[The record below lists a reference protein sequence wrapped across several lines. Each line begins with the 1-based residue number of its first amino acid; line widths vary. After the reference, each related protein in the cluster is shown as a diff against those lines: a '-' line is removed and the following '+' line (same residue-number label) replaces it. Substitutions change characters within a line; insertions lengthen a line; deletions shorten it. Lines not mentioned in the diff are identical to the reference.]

1 MTMVFNP
8 YSLEG
13 KTVLITGASSGIGK
27 ATAIACSQMGA
38 HVVITARNAERLQ
51 ETFNELEGDGHQQII
66 AELTNEDEIKK
77 IVEEVPQLDGF
88 VNNAGIGSK
97 TPINFIK
104 QSALQ
109 NILDVNTIAP
119 IMLTKMLLKKK
130 KLQKGSSMV
139 LTSSISGVLSVDI
152 GNTLYSVTKS
162 AIDGF
167 MKNAAKELAEKG
179 IRVNSV
185 NPGMVDTPI
194 NDYSNVTEEQMQAD
208 LLHYPLKRHGKPEEI
223 AYAIIYLLSDAAAW
237 VTGTA
242 LKIDGG
248 YSL

>member
-1 MTMVFNP
+1 MAFNP

-13 KTVLITGASSGIGK
+13 KTILVTGASSGIGK
-27 ATAIACSQMGA
+27 ATAIACSKMGA
-38 HVVITARNAERLQ
+38 KVVITGRNADRLQ
-51 ETFNELEGDGHQQII
+51 ETYQKLEGEGHLQII
-66 AELTNEDEIKK
+66 AELTNEDDVARL
-77 IVEEVPQLDGF
+77 VEETPQIDGF

-104 QSALQ
+104 QTSLH

-130 KLQKGSSMV
+130 KLQKGASMV
-139 LTSSISGVLSVDI
+139 LTSSISGVCSVDI
-152 GNTLYSVTKS
+152 GNTLYSVSKS
-162 AIDGF
+162 AVDGF

-194 NDYSNVTEEQMQAD
+194 NDYSNVSEEQMQAD
-208 LLHYPLKRHGKPEEI
+208 LMRYPLKRHGKPEEI

>member
-1 MTMVFNP
+1 MAFNP
-8 YSLEG
+8 YSLCG
-13 KTVLITGASSGIGK
+13 KTILITGASSGIGK
-27 ATAIACSQMGA
+27 ATAIACSKMGA
-38 HVVITARNAERLQ
+38 KVIITARNAERLQ
-51 ETFNELEGDGHQQII
+51 ETFNELEGVDHQQII
-66 AELTNEDEIKK
+66 AELTNEDDLIR
-77 IVEEVPQLDGF
+77 IVENIPQLDGL

-97 TPINFIK
+97 TPLNFIK

-119 IMLTKMLLKKK
+119 IMLSKILLKKK
-130 KLQKGSSMV
+130 KLARGSSIV
-139 LTSSISGVLSVDI
+139 LTSSISGVCSVDI
-152 GNTLYSVTKS
+152 GNTLYSVSKS
-162 AIDGF
+162 AVDGF
-167 MKNAAKELAEKG
+167 MKNAAKELMEKG

-194 NDYSNVTEEQMQAD
+194 NDYSNVSEEQKQAD
-208 LLHYPLKRHGKPEEI
+208 LMRYIHRRHAQPEEI

-237 VTGTA
+237 ITGTA

>member
-1 MTMVFNP
+1 MDFNP
-8 YSLEG
+8 YSLEN
-13 KTVLITGASSGIGK
+13 KTILVTGASSGIGK
-27 ATAIACSQMGA
+27 ATAIACSKMGA
-38 HVVITARNAERLQ
+38 QVVITGRNAERLQ
-51 ETFNELEGDGHQQII
+51 ETFQELEGDGHQQII
-66 AELTNEDEIKK
+66 AELTNEDDLKRL
-77 IVEEVPQLDGF
+77 VEEVPLLDGL

-130 KLQKGSSMV
+130 KLQKGASMV
-139 LTSSISGVLSVDI
+139 LTSSISGVYSVDI
-152 GNTLYSVTKS
+152 GNTLYSVSKS

-194 NDYSNVTEEQMQAD
+194 NDYSNVSEEQMQAD
-208 LLHYPLKRHGKPEEI
+208 LLRYPLKRHGKPEEI

-237 VTGTA
+237 VTGTS

>member
-1 MTMVFNP
+1 MAFNP
-8 YSLEG
+8 YSLEN
-13 KTVLITGASSGIGK
+13 KTILITGASSGIGK
-27 ATAIACSQMGA
+27 ATAIACSKMGA
-38 HVVITARNAERLQ
+38 KVVITGRNAERLQ
-51 ETFNELEGDGHQQII
+51 ETFQELEGDGHQQII
-66 AELTNEDEIKK
+66 AELTNEDDLKRL
-77 IVEEVPQLDGF
+77 VEEVPPLDGL

-130 KLQKGSSMV
+130 KLQKGASMV
-139 LTSSISGVLSVDI
+139 LTSSISGVCSVDI
-152 GNTLYSVTKS
+152 GNTLYSVSKS

-194 NDYSNVTEEQMQAD
+194 NDYSNVSEEQMQAD
-208 LLHYPLKRHGKPEEI
+208 LLRYPLKRHGKPEEI
-223 AYAIIYLLSDAAAW
+223 AYAIIYLLSDAATW

>member
-1 MTMVFNP
+1 MAFNP

-13 KTVLITGASSGIGK
+13 KTILVTGASSGIGK
-27 ATAIACSQMGA
+27 ATAIACSKMGA
-38 HVVITARNAERLQ
+38 KVVITGRNAERLQ
-51 ETFNELEGDGHQQII
+51 ETYQELDGEGHLQII
-66 AELTNEDEIKK
+66 AELTNEDDMTRL
-77 IVEEVPQLDGF
+77 VEETPQIDGF

-104 QSALQ
+104 HSNLQ

-130 KLQKGSSMV
+130 KVQKGASMV
-139 LTSSISGVLSVDI
+139 LTSSISGVCSVDI
-152 GNTLYSVTKS
+152 GNTLYSVSKS

-194 NDYSNVTEEQMQAD
+194 NDYSNVSEEQMQAD
-208 LLHYPLKRHGKPEEI
+208 LMRYPLKRHGKPEEI

>member
-1 MTMVFNP
+1 MAFNP
-8 YSLEG
+8 YSLEN
-13 KTVLITGASSGIGK
+13 KTILITGASSGIGK
-27 ATAIACSQMGA
+27 ATAIACSKMGA
-38 HVVITARNAERLQ
+38 KVVITGRNAERLQ
-51 ETFNELEGDGHQQII
+51 ETFQKLEGDGHQQII
-66 AELTNEDEIKK
+66 AELTNEDDLKRL
-77 IVEEVPQLDGF
+77 VEEVPLLDGL

-130 KLQKGSSMV
+130 KLQKGSSVV
-139 LTSSISGVLSVDI
+139 LTSSISGVCSVDI
-152 GNTLYSVTKS
+152 GNTLYSVSKS

-194 NDYSNVTEEQMQAD
+194 NDYSNVGEEQMQAD
-208 LLHYPLKRHGKPEEI
+208 LLRYPLKRHGKPIEI

-237 VTGTA
+237 ITGTA

>member
-1 MTMVFNP
+1 MNFNP
-8 YSLEG
+8 YSLDG

-27 ATAIACSQMGA
+27 ATAIVCSKLGA
-38 HVVITARNAERLQ
+38 SVVITGRDVARLQ
-51 ETFNELEGDGHQQII
+51 ETFERLEGEGHLQVV
-66 AELTNEDEIKK
+66 ADLTNEEDMKRL
-77 IVEEVPQLDGF
+77 VDSVPQLDGV
-88 VNNAGIGSK
+88 VNNAGVGGK
-97 TPINFIK
+97 TPISFIK

-109 NILDVNTIAP
+109 GILDVNTIAP
-119 IMLTKMLLKKK
+119 IMLSKFLLKKK
-130 KLQKGSSMV
+130 KLKRGSSMV
-139 LTSSISGVLSVDI
+139 LTSSISGVYSVDT

-194 NDYSNVTEEQMQAD
+194 NDYSNVSEEQKLAD
-208 LLHYPLKRHGKPEEI
+208 IQRYPLKRHGKPEEI

-242 LKIDGG
+242 LKVDGG

>member
-1 MTMVFNP
+1 MAFNP

-13 KTVLITGASSGIGK
+13 KTILVTGASSGIGK
-27 ATAIACSQMGA
+27 ATAIACSKLGA
-38 HVVITARNAERLQ
+38 AVVITGRDVERLQ
-51 ETFNELEGDGHQQII
+51 DTFDHLDGDGHEQVV
-66 AELTNEDEIKK
+66 ADLTNEDELKRL
-77 IVEEVPQLDGF
+77 VEAVPQLDGV
-88 VNNAGIGSK
+88 VNNAGIGGK
-97 TPINFIK
+97 TPISFIK

-109 NILDVNTIAP
+109 NILNVNTIAP
-119 IMLTKMLLKKK
+119 IMLSKFLLKKK
-130 KLQKGSSMV
+130 KLKRGSSMV
-139 LTSSISGVLSVDI
+139 LTSSISGVYSVDT

-167 MKNAAKELAEKG
+167 MKNAAKELGEKG
-179 IRVNSV
+179 IRINSV

-194 NDYSNVTEEQMQAD
+194 NDYSNVSEEQKLAD
-208 LLHYPLKRHGKPEEI
+208 IQRYPLKRHGKPEEI

-237 VTGTA
+237 VTGTS

>member
-1 MTMVFNP
+1 MAFNP
-8 YSLEG
+8 YSLEN
-13 KTVLITGASSGIGK
+13 KTILVTGASSGIGK
-27 ATAIACSQMGA
+27 AIAIACSKMGA
-38 HVVITARNAERLQ
+38 HVVITGRNADRLQ
-51 ETFNELEGDGHQQII
+51 ETFQELEGDGHQQII
-66 AELTNEDEIKK
+66 AELTNEDDLKRLAD
-77 IVEEVPQLDGF
+77 EVPLLDGLA
-88 VNNAGIGSK
+88 NNAGIGNK

-130 KLQKGSSMV
+130 KLQKGASMV
-139 LTSSISGVLSVDI
+139 LTSSISGVCSVDI

-194 NDYSNVTEEQMQAD
+194 NDYSNVSEEQMKAD
-208 LLHYPLKRHGKPEEI
+208 LLRYPLKRHGKPEEI

>member
-1 MTMVFNP
+1 MNFNP
-8 YSLEG
+8 YSLDG

-27 ATAIACSQMGA
+27 ATAIACSKLGA
-38 HVVITARNAERLQ
+38 SVVITGRDVARLQ
-51 ETFNELEGDGHQQII
+51 ETFEQLEGEGHVQIV
-66 AELTNEDEIKK
+66 ADLTNEEDMKCL
-77 IVEEVPQLDGF
+77 VETVPQLDGV
-88 VNNAGIGSK
+88 VNNAGIGGK
-97 TPINFIK
+97 TPISFIK

-109 NILDVNTIAP
+109 GILDVNTIAP
-119 IMLTKMLLKKK
+119 IMLSKFLLKKK
-130 KLQKGSSMV
+130 KLKRGSSMV
-139 LTSSISGVLSVDI
+139 LTSSISGVYSVDT

-194 NDYSNVTEEQMQAD
+194 NDYSNVSEEQKLAD
-208 LLHYPLKRHGKPEEI
+208 IQRYPLKRHGKPEEI

-242 LKIDGG
+242 LKVDGG

>member
-1 MTMVFNP
+1 MAFNP
-8 YSLEG
+8 FSIEG
-13 KTVLITGASSGIGK
+13 KTILVTGASSGIGR
-27 ATAIACSQMGA
+27 ATAIACSKMGA
-38 HVVITARNAERLQ
+38 HVVITGRNEERLQ

-66 AELTNEDEIKK
+66 AELTNEEDLKRL
-77 IVEEVPQLDGF
+77 VEEVPLLDGF

-130 KLQKGSSMV
+130 KLQKGASMV
-139 LTSSISGVLSVDI
+139 LTSSISGVCSVDI
-152 GNTLYSVTKS
+152 GNTLYSVSKS

-167 MKNAAKELAEKG
+167 MKNAAKELSEKG

-194 NDYSNVTEEQMQAD
+194 NDYSNVSEKQMQAD
-208 LLHYPLKRHGKPEEI
+208 LLRYPLKRHGRPEEI
-223 AYAIIYLLSDAAAW
+223 AYSIIYLLSDAAAW

>member
-1 MTMVFNP
+1 MAFNP
-8 YSLEG
+8 YSLEN
-13 KTVLITGASSGIGK
+13 KTILVTGASSGIGK
-27 ATAIACSQMGA
+27 ATAIACSKMGA
-38 HVVITARNAERLQ
+38 HIVITGRNAERLQ
-51 ETFNELEGDGHQQII
+51 ETFQELEGDGHLQII
-66 AELTNEDEIKK
+66 AELTNEDDLKHL
-77 IVEEVPQLDGF
+77 VDEVPLLDGL

-119 IMLTKMLLKKK
+119 ILLTKMLLKKK
-130 KLQKGSSMV
+130 KLQKGASMV
-139 LTSSISGVLSVDI
+139 LTSSISGVCSVDI
-152 GNTLYSVTKS
+152 GNTLYSVSKS

-194 NDYSNVTEEQMQAD
+194 NDYSNVSEEQMQAD
-208 LLHYPLKRHGKPEEI
+208 MLRYPLKRHGKPEEI

-237 VTGTA
+237 ITGTA

>member
-1 MTMVFNP
+1 MAFNP

-13 KTVLITGASSGIGK
+13 KTILVTGASSGIGK
-27 ATAIACSQMGA
+27 ATAIVCSKMGA
-38 HVVITARNAERLQ
+38 QVVITGRNAERLQ
-51 ETFNELEGDGHQQII
+51 ETFQELEGDGHQQII
-66 AELTNEDEIKK
+66 AELTNEDDLKRL
-77 IVEEVPQLDGF
+77 VEEVPPLDGL

-130 KLQKGSSMV
+130 KLLKGSSMV
-139 LTSSISGVLSVDI
+139 LTSSISGVCSVDI
-152 GNTLYSVTKS
+152 GNTLYSVSKS

-167 MKNAAKELAEKG
+167 MKNAARELAEKG

-194 NDYSNVTEEQMQAD
+194 NDYSNVSEEQMQAD
-208 LLHYPLKRHGKPEEI
+208 LLRYPLKRHGTPEEI

>member
-1 MTMVFNP
+1 MAFNP
-8 YSLEG
+8 YSLEN
-13 KTVLITGASSGIGK
+13 KNILVTGASSGIGK
-27 ATAIACSQMGA
+27 ATAIACSKMGA
-38 HVVITARNAERLQ
+38 QVVITGRNAERLQ
-51 ETFNELEGDGHQQII
+51 ETFQELEGDGHQQII
-66 AELTNEDEIKK
+66 AELTNEDDLKRL
-77 IVEEVPQLDGF
+77 VEEIPPLDGF

-130 KLQKGSSMV
+130 KMQKGSSMV
-139 LTSSISGVLSVDI
+139 LTSSISGVSSVDI
-152 GNTLYSVTKS
+152 GNTLYSVSKS

-194 NDYSNVTEEQMQAD
+194 NNYSNVSEEQMQAD
-208 LLHYPLKRHGKPEEI
+208 LLRYPLKRHGTPEEI

>member
-1 MTMVFNP
+1 MIAFNP

-13 KTVLITGASSGIGK
+13 KTILVTGASSGIGK
-27 ATAIACSQMGA
+27 VTAVLCSKMGA
-38 HVVITARNAERLQ
+38 HVVITGRNVERLQ
-51 ETFNELEGDGHQQII
+51 ETFQELEGDEHQQII
-66 AELTNEDEIKK
+66 AELTNEEDLKRL
-77 IVEEVPQLDGF
+77 VEEVPLLDGF

-130 KLQKGSSMV
+130 KLQKGASMV
-139 LTSSISGVLSVDI
+139 LTSSISGVCSVDI

-194 NDYSNVTEEQMQAD
+194 NDYSNVSEEQIQAD
-208 LLHYPLKRHGKPEEI
+208 LLRYPLKRHGKPEEI

>member
-1 MTMVFNP
+1 MVFNP

-13 KTVLITGASSGIGK
+13 KNILVTGASSGIGK
-27 ATAIACSQMGA
+27 ATAIACSKMGA
-38 HVVITARNAERLQ
+38 KVVITGRNAERLQ
-51 ETFNELEGDGHQQII
+51 ETYQELEGEGHLQII
-66 AELTNEDEIKK
+66 AELTNEDEMARL
-77 IVEEVPQLDGF
+77 VEETPQIDGF

-104 QSALQ
+104 QNNLQ
-109 NILDVNTIAP
+109 NILDINTIAP

-130 KLQKGSSMV
+130 KLQKGASMV
-139 LTSSISGVLSVDI
+139 LTSSISGVCSVDI
-152 GNTLYSVTKS
+152 GNTLYSVSKS

-194 NDYSNVTEEQMQAD
+194 NDYSNVSEEQMQTD
-208 LLHYPLKRHGKPEEI
+208 LMSYPLKRHGKPEEI

>member
-1 MTMVFNP
+1 MAFNP
-8 YSLEG
+8 YSLEN
-13 KTVLITGASSGIGK
+13 KTILITGASSGIGK
-27 ATAIACSQMGA
+27 ATAIACSKMGA
-38 HVVITARNAERLQ
+38 KVVITGRNAERLQ
-51 ETFNELEGDGHQQII
+51 ETFQELEGDGHQQII
-66 AELTNEDEIKK
+66 VELTNEDDLKRL
-77 IVEEVPQLDGF
+77 VEEVPLLDGL

-130 KLQKGSSMV
+130 KLQKGASMV
-139 LTSSISGVLSVDI
+139 LTSSISGVCSVDV
-152 GNTLYSVTKS
+152 GNTLYSVSKS

-194 NDYSNVTEEQMQAD
+194 NDYSNVSDEQMQAD
-208 LLHYPLKRHGKPEEI
+208 LLRYPLKRHGKPIEI

>member
-1 MTMVFNP
+1 MAFNP

-13 KTVLITGASSGIGK
+13 KTILVTGASSGIGK
-27 ATAIACSQMGA
+27 ATAIACSKMGA
-38 HVVITARNAERLQ
+38 KVVITGRNAERLQ
-51 ETFNELEGDGHQQII
+51 ETYQELDGEGHLQII
-66 AELTNEDEIKK
+66 AELTNEDDMTRL
-77 IVEEVPQLDGF
+77 VEETPQIDGF
-88 VNNAGIGSK
+88 VNNAGIGCK

-104 QSALQ
+104 QSNLQ

-130 KLQKGSSMV
+130 KVQKGASMV
-139 LTSSISGVLSVDI
+139 LTSSISGVCSVDI
-152 GNTLYSVTKS
+152 GNTLYSVSKS

-194 NDYSNVTEEQMQAD
+194 NDYSNVSEEQMQAD
-208 LLHYPLKRHGKPEEI
+208 LMRYPLKRHGKPEEI

>member
-1 MTMVFNP
+1 MTFNP
-8 YSLEG
+8 FSLEG
-13 KTVLITGASSGIGK
+13 KTILVTGASSGIGK
-27 ATAIACSQMGA
+27 ATAIACSKMGA
-38 HVVITARNAERLQ
+38 KVIITARNSERLQ
-51 ETFNELEGDGHQQII
+51 ETFNELEGDGHLQII
-66 AELTNEDEIKK
+66 AELTSEEDLKH
-77 IVEEVPQLDGF
+77 IVEIIPQLDGF

-119 IMLTKMLLKKK
+119 IMLSKMLLKKK
-130 KLQKGSSMV
+130 KLTKGSSIV
-139 LTSSISGVLSVDI
+139 LTSSISGVYSVDI
-152 GNTLYSVTKS
+152 GNTLYSVSKC

-167 MKNAAKELAEKG
+167 MKNAAKELMEKG

-194 NDYSNVTEEQMQAD
+194 NDYGNVSEEQMQAD
-208 LLHYPLKRHGKPEEI
+208 LQNYIHKRHARPEEI
-223 AYAIIYLLSDAAAW
+223 AYAIIYLLSDAADW

>member
-1 MTMVFNP
+1 MAFNP
-8 YSLEG
+8 YSLEN
-13 KTVLITGASSGIGK
+13 KSILITGASSGIGK
-27 ATAIACSQMGA
+27 ATAIACSKMGA
-38 HVVITARNAERLQ
+38 KVVITGRNAERLQ
-51 ETFNELEGDGHQQII
+51 ETFQELEGDGHHQII
-66 AELTNEDEIKK
+66 AELTNEDDLKRL
-77 IVEEVPQLDGF
+77 VEEVPPLDGL

-139 LTSSISGVLSVDI
+139 LTSSISGVCSVDI
-152 GNTLYSVTKS
+152 GNTLYSVSKS

-194 NDYSNVTEEQMQAD
+194 NDYSNVSEEQMQAD
-208 LLHYPLKRHGKPEEI
+208 LLRYPLKRHGKPEEI

>member
-1 MTMVFNP
+1 
-8 YSLEG
+8 
-13 KTVLITGASSGIGK
+13 
-27 ATAIACSQMGA
+27 
-38 HVVITARNAERLQ
+38 
-51 ETFNELEGDGHQQII
+51 
-66 AELTNEDEIKK
+66 
-77 IVEEVPQLDGF
+77 
-88 VNNAGIGSK
+88 
-97 TPINFIK
+97 
-104 QSALQ
+104 
-109 NILDVNTIAP
+109 
-119 IMLTKMLLKKK
+119 MLTKMLLKKK
-130 KLQKGSSMV
+130 KLQKGASMV
-139 LTSSISGVLSVDI
+139 LTSSISGVCSVDI
-152 GNTLYSVTKS
+152 GNTLYSVSKS

-194 NDYSNVTEEQMQAD
+194 NDYSNVSEEQMQAD
-208 LLHYPLKRHGKPEEI
+208 LLCYPLKRHGKPEEI

>member
-1 MTMVFNP
+1 MAFNP

-13 KTVLITGASSGIGK
+13 KTILVTGASSGIGK
-27 ATAIACSQMGA
+27 ATAIACSKMGA
-38 HVVITARNAERLQ
+38 KVVITGRNAERLQ
-51 ETFNELEGDGHQQII
+51 ETYQELEGEEHFQII
-66 AELTNEDEIKK
+66 AELTNEDDMARL
-77 IVEEVPQLDGF
+77 VEETPQIDGF

-104 QSALQ
+104 QSNLQ

-130 KLQKGSSMV
+130 KLRKGASMV
-139 LTSSISGVLSVDI
+139 LTSSISGVCSVDI
-152 GNTLYSVTKS
+152 GNTLYSVSKS

-194 NDYSNVTEEQMQAD
+194 NDYSNVSEEQMQAD
-208 LLHYPLKRHGKPEEI
+208 LMRYPLKRHGKPEEI

>member
-1 MTMVFNP
+1 MVFNP

>member
-1 MTMVFNP
+1 MAFNP
-8 YSLEG
+8 YSLEN
-13 KTVLITGASSGIGK
+13 KTILVTGASSGIGK
-27 ATAIACSQMGA
+27 ATAIACSKMGA
-38 HVVITARNAERLQ
+38 HVVITGRNAERLQ
-51 ETFNELEGDGHQQII
+51 ETFQELEGDGHQQII
-66 AELTNEDEIKK
+66 AELTNEDDLKRL
-77 IVEEVPQLDGF
+77 VDEVPLLDGL

-97 TPINFIK
+97 TPINFVK

-109 NILDVNTIAP
+109 NILGVNTIAP

-130 KLQKGSSMV
+130 KLQKGASMV
-139 LTSSISGVLSVDI
+139 LTSSISGVCSVDI
-152 GNTLYSVTKS
+152 GNTLYSVSKS

-194 NDYSNVTEEQMQAD
+194 NDYSNVSEEQMQAD
-208 LLHYPLKRHGKPEEI
+208 LLRYPLKRHGKPEEI

>member
-1 MTMVFNP
+1 MAFNP
-8 YSLEG
+8 YSLED
-13 KTVLITGASSGIGK
+13 KTILITGASSGIGK
-27 ATAIACSQMGA
+27 ATAIACSKMGA
-38 HVVITARNAERLQ
+38 HVVITARNAGRLQ
-51 ETFNELEGDGHQQII
+51 ETFNELEGDGHLQII
-66 AELTNEDEIKK
+66 AELTNEDDLKN

-88 VNNAGIGSK
+88 VNNAGIGNK

-104 QSALQ
+104 HSALQ

-139 LTSSISGVLSVDI
+139 LTSSISGVCSVDI
-152 GNTLYSVTKS
+152 GNTLYSVSKS

-208 LLHYPLKRHGKPEEI
+208 LLRYPLKRHGKPEEI

-237 VTGTA
+237 VTGTT

>member
-1 MTMVFNP
+1 MSFNP
-8 YSLEG
+8 YSLDG
-13 KTVLITGASSGIGK
+13 KRILVTGASSGIGK
-27 ATAIACSQMGA
+27 ATAIACSKMGA
-38 HVVITARNAERLQ
+38 NMVITGRNAERLQ
-51 ETFNELEGDGHQQII
+51 ETFCELDGEGHIQII
-66 AELTNEDEIKK
+66 ADLTNEDD
-77 IVEEVPQLDGF
+77 VARLSDEVPPIDGF

-97 TPINFIK
+97 IPINFIK
-104 QSALQ
+104 LSDLQS
-109 NILDVNTIAP
+109 ILNVNTIAP

-130 KLQKGSSMV
+130 KLRKGSSMV
-139 LTSSISGVLSVDI
+139 VTSSISGVNSVDI
-152 GNTLYSVTKS
+152 GNTLYSVSKS

-194 NDYSNVTEEQMQAD
+194 NDYSNVSEEQMQMD
-208 LLHYPLKRHGKPEEI
+208 LMRYPLKRHGKPEEI